1 MSNLNNLFRAKLP
14 LALSVCLVTAI
25 SQSNLSAQ
33 AQNKQ
38 LAATTTPGSSLA
50 SPSTSSTLKSPAGTT
65 SAAPAAAAAVSDR
78 EQDGLAGPVRRVR
91 TETAKLT
98 PSGGKQIE
106 TPRALLEVAAYD
118 VKGNKIDNAYYP
130 SSGGALTGKEVYQ
143 YDDKGNMTEMSL
155 FGADGSLLSKETYSY
170 EFDNN
175 GNWIKMTTSVAVVE
189 GGKISF
195 EPSEITY
202 RTITYYLGGA
212 TPAKPN
218 QLTAT
223 NNGAASSSPATVK
236 ATNNGAAP
244 AAAQP
249 TAAANGANGKN
260 GKSMMLPS
268 ASSSLDKTA
277 VINASDA
284 SFSGATSTGTGSE
297 VVALEAE
304 PPSKPF
310 RRGPTR
316 PISGGVLNGTATE
329 LPKPAYPEVARR
341 ARSSGLVTVEVV
353 VDEKGH
359 VISAHAVKG
368 PTLLQQA
375 AEAAAMQARFSPT
388 LLSGQAVK
396 VSGIITYNFV
406 YGGQ

>member
-1 MSNLNNLFRAKLP
+1 
-14 LALSVCLVTAI
+14 
-25 SQSNLSAQ
+25 
-33 AQNKQ
+33 
-38 LAATTTPGSSLA
+38 
-50 SPSTSSTLKSPAGTT
+50 
-65 SAAPAAAAAVSDR
+65 
-78 EQDGLAGPVRRVR
+78 VRRIR

-98 PSGGKQIE
+98 PSGGKQVE
-106 TPRALLEVAAYD
+106 TPRSLLEVAAYD

-143 YDDKGNMTEMSL
+143 YDDKGNITEMSL
-155 FGADGSLLSKETYSY
+155 FGTDGTLLSKETYSY
-170 EFDNN
+170 EFDGN

-212 TPAKPN
+212 TPARPN
-218 QLTAT
+218 QLSAAT
-223 NNGAASSSPATVK
+223 NGAASLSTATVK
-236 ATNNGAAP
+236 ASNNSTSP
-244 AAAQP
+244 ASAQP
-249 TAAANGANGKN
+249 NSANGATEKN

-268 ASSSLDKTA
+268 ASSSLDKAA
-277 VINASDA
+277 VISATDA
-284 SFSGATSTGTGSE
+284 SFSSASSTRTGSE

-304 PPSKPF
+304 PPAKPF

-316 PISGGVLNGTATE
+316 PISGGVLNGTATD